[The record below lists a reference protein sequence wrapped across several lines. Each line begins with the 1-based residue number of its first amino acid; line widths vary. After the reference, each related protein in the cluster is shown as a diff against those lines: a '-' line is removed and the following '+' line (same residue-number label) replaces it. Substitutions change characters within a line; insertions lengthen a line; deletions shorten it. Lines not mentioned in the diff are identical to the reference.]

1 MESLDKFSAI
11 PIIESGIK
19 TGMTI
24 YNRVKRTN
32 RLVNWGFE
40 TSENVAFSVIE
51 SVRPA
56 VKFIEGPLERV
67 DKIGMKVLECVE
79 GESVNFSSS
88 LYPVQFF
95 FVQQKKS
102 RTFIFR
108 LK

>member
-11 PIIESGIK
+11 PIVESGIK

-40 TSENVAFSVIE
+40 TSENVAFSMIE

-56 VKFIEGPLERV
+56 VRFIEGPLERV
-67 DKIGMKVLECVE
+67 DRLGMKVLECVE
-79 GESVNFSSS
+79 GESELLMSV
-88 LYPVQFF
+88 LHPVQFI
-95 FVQQKKS
+95 FVAQRKF
-102 RTFIFR
+102 RIFIFR
-108 LK
+108 RK